1 MRAAQ
6 RLVLRTEQTPL
17 RALWSRVYEAAAYG
31 VAASLAHADD
41 TVAVYLKGGL
51 GFDEPVFGLSDV
63 DMIAVVAADANPRKD
78 RLRRAWK
85 RLCTAVPFLSNLVY
99 LFTYDSEELTAASS
113 SSCLT
118 FSLTSSAEKAAYLGK
133 RPLADE
139 MGLLERPGLFGPTHD
154 WRRVRGLDR
163 RPPEHT
169 HDRQEQRIAAW
180 LELQLWTR
188 YLYAACADPTPAQIP
203 YMCVK
208 LVVEPAR
215 VWLWIAHGRKLSRRS
230 EVLEQALRLIPEE
243 EDALR
248 ATMDLRASLP
258 QSPDPPLAEVLPVFF
273 RLCSRVAN
281 KLGEETEE
289 AGSTMVDLLWGTA
302 AELVLEHRCAD
313 ALRTLVG
320 PDPPLELLPIVDWRA
335 LVVPSFPDETL
346 ALIPGDPC
354 VPSYLG
360 AAALAGQAG
369 TYPLLRFDGLT
380 VLPATTTPK
389 LTGAADPQ
397 LRSATWSRVKLRGIQ
412 CRTTDPVTHALV
424 NGMRKASF
432 PNVPGWCARDVAR
445 RAVAEHRAWLE
456 LEPKRTPPPVR
467 GWIEPQE
474 PSTAPTGGSLFRLL
488 TAARAAL
495 FLESLEQGN
504 PRLPL
509 TMSAVAE
516 EIAEKIPQAGTI
528 AEEARDNYRAY
539 RRQEASVDRRA
550 VEALRSV
557 VGALY
562 AP

>member
-17 RALWSRVYEAAAYG
+17 RALWSRLYEATANG
-31 VAASLAHADD
+31 VAASLARADD
-41 TVAVYLKGGL
+41 TVAVYVKGGL

-63 DMIAVVAADANPRKD
+63 DMIAVVPADANPRKD

-85 RLCTAVPFLSNLVY
+85 RLCSAVPFLSHLVY
-99 LFTYDSEELTAASS
+99 LFMYDSEELAAVSS

-118 FSLTSSAEKAAYLGK
+118 FSLTSGEKAAYLGN

-139 MGLLERPGLFGPTHD
+139 MGLLERPGLFGPTHG

-163 RPPEHT
+163 RPPELPQ
-169 HDRQEQRIAAW
+169 DRQEQRIAAW

-208 LVVEPAR
+208 LVAEPAR
-215 VWLWIAHGRKLSRRS
+215 VWLWIAHGRKLHRRS

-243 EDALR
+243 EAALR
-248 ATMDLRASLP
+248 ATLALRASLP
-258 QSPDPPLAEVLPVFF
+258 QSPDPPLAKVLPVFF

-281 KLGEETEE
+281 RLGEETDE
-289 AGSTMVDLLWGTA
+289 AGSTTVDLLWGNA
-302 AELVLEHRCAD
+302 AELVLEQHCAD

-335 LVVPSFPDETL
+335 LVVPSFPDETV

-369 TYPLLRFDGLT
+369 TYPLLRFDGLL
-380 VLPATTTPK
+380 VMPATTTPK

-397 LRSATWSRVKLRGIQ
+397 LRSATWSRVKLRGVQ
-412 CRTTDPVTHALV
+412 CRSTDPVTHALV

-456 LEPKRTPPPVR
+456 LDSDRTPPPVR

-474 PSTAPTGGSLFRLL
+474 PSTAPTGVSLFRLL

-495 FLESLEQGN
+495 FLESLEEGN

-509 TMSAVAE
+509 TMAAVAK
-516 EIAEKIPQAGTI
+516 EIAEKVPHATTI
-528 AEEARDNYRAY
+528 AEEACDNYRAY
-539 RRQEASVDRRA
+539 RLQEASADERV
-550 VEALRSV
+550 VEALRGV